1 MTRRALVVGGIA
13 LVVWATLAYATG
25 GVSGSWFGISLSARS
40 VGRPLIL
47 AMALLGWAAFSSG
60 WRPIDADIE
69 WLAAALRPT
78 LTPAIAAAA
87 AAVLLLGIVRGID
100 TAAGAD
106 SYGYLSQADLWLRGN
121 LRIEQPF
128 VAKIAVPYADWAFA
142 PLGYRPAVGGEHVI
156 VPTYSPGLPILMAA
170 FKRVAGPLG
179 PYYVVPI
186 LGAMTVWLCYLLGQ
200 RAGSPLIGA
209 AAAIG
214 LAASPAFLFQL
225 LWPMSDIP
233 AAAFWTAALLCAL
246 TPRRYASFAA
256 GLCAS
261 VAIAIRPNLAP
272 LAVILLVFLFLTNRG
287 WRAFALGVLPSFCL
301 VALVNA
307 YLYGSPLS
315 SGYGELGTLYALE
328 NGPINVTR
336 YGGWLLTT
344 QTPVIALAVVAL
356 AAPPRLINWFLAAF
370 AVGTFLTYV
379 FYSPFDDWWYLRFL
393 LPALPP
399 LLVLMMSGGWWLLRR
414 TPRLVQAIVIPCGLI
429 LVVSYQLHF
438 LVSRGALLLR
448 EGERRYQT
456 VGKYAA
462 SSTPPNAVF
471 ISMQHSGSL
480 RYYSG
485 RLTMRYDWVPA
496 DWLDRAIAT
505 LRAQGYRPFIVLDDW
520 EEPVFKRRFA
530 AYSDIGKLAW
540 PATVEFKDTIAMP
553 VRLYEPGVTA
563 EPSPRAEAAR

>member
-1 MTRRALVVGGIA
+1 MTRRALIVGALA
-13 LVVWATLAYATG
+13 LVVWATLVYTTG
-25 GVSGSWFGISLSARS
+25 GVNGSWFGVSVSARS
-40 VGRPLIL
+40 VDRPLVIAL
-47 AMALLGWAAFSSG
+47 ALLGWATFAFG
-60 WRPIDADIE
+60 WRAIDADIE
-69 WLAAALRPT
+69 RLGAALRPA
-78 LTPAIAAAA
+78 LTPAIAVIA
-87 AAVLLLGIVRGID
+87 AAVLVLGIVRGID

-106 SYGYLSQADLWLRGN
+106 SYGYVSQADLWLRGD

-128 VAKIAVPYADWAFA
+128 VATIAVPYADWAFA
-142 PLGYRPAVGGEHVI
+142 PLGYRPAVGGQHVI
-156 VPTYSPGLPILMAA
+156 VPTYPPGLPMLMAA

-186 LGAMTVWLCYLLGQ
+186 LGAVMVWLCYLLGR

-209 AAAIG
+209 AAAII
-214 LAASPAFLFQL
+214 LASSPVFLFQL

-233 AAAFWTAALLCAL
+233 AAAFWTAGLLCAL
-246 TPRRYASFAA
+246 TPRRYASIAA

-272 LAVILLVFLFLTNRG
+272 LAAILFVFLFLTNRG
-287 WRAFALGVLPSFCL
+287 WRAFALAVLPSFCL
-301 VALVNA
+301 IALVNA
-307 YLYGSPLS
+307 HLYGSPLS
-315 SGYGELGTLYALE
+315 SGYGEIGTLYALG
-328 NGPINVTR
+328 NGPINVRR

-344 QTPVIALAVVAL
+344 QTPVVAL
-356 AAPPRLINWFLAAF
+356 ALVALAMPPRLINWFLGAF
-370 AVGTFLTYV
+370 AAGTFLTYV

-393 LPALPP
+393 LPALPA
-399 LLVLMMSGGWWLLRR
+399 LLVLMMSGCSRLLGR
-414 TPRLVQAIVIPCGLI
+414 TPRLVQAIVVPCGLI
-429 LVVSYQLHF
+429 LLVSYQVHF
-438 LVSRGALLLR
+438 FVSRGALLLR

-496 DWLDRAIAT
+496 DWLDRAIAI
-505 LRAQGYRPFIVLDDW
+505 LRAQGYRPYIVLDDW
-520 EEPVFKRRFA
+520 EEPVFKQRFA

-540 PATVEFKDTIAMP
+540 PAVMEFKDAMP

-563 EPSPRAEAAR
+563 VPSPPAEAAR